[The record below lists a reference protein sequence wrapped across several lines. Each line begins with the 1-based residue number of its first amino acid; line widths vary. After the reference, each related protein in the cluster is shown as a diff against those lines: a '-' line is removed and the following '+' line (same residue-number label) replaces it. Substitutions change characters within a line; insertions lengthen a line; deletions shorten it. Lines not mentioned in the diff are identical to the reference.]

1 MANANTPQGLRPVG
15 NVPGAP
21 YAGSVR
27 SYSVPSGDA
36 TAILI
41 GDPVK
46 LVGTGQTI
54 NGEVYADV
62 ARAATGDVILGSCVG
77 VEMITRESTIYR
89 EASTQR
95 IIKVADDPNALF
107 EAQENSGGTAFTAN
121 DVGLNCNFI
130 VAAGSTVT
138 GMSGVELDTST
149 EATTNT
155 LDLKIV
161 GLARRQDNA
170 IGANAKWL
178 VRINRHQYA
187 NQVAGV

>member
-1 MANANTPQGLRPVG
+1 
-15 NVPGAP
+15 
-21 YAGSVR
+21 
-27 SYSVPSGDA
+27 
-36 TAILI
+36 
-41 GDPVK
+41 
-46 LVGTGQTI
+46 
-54 NGEVYADV
+54 
-62 ARAATGDVILGSCVG
+62 
-77 VEMITRESTIYR
+77 
-89 EASTQR
+89 
-95 IIKVADDPNALF
+95 VADDPDALF
-107 EAQENSGGTAFTAN
+107 EAQENSGGTAFTVN

-138 GMSGVELDTST
+138 GLSGVELDTST